1 MRAKATTA
9 NGMLSTY
16 KCIGVA
22 CVVGTSLASML
33 IPTQLS
39 NHFNIPI
46 TTTRII
52 TFLLTSIT
60 SYGILNHI
68 QHIWLEAYNSLLS
81 KEAYD
86 IQQALKECGRID
98 IEDIDEAIKTL
109 QIIKDATDPNQ
120 NK

>member
-33 IPTQLS
+33 IPTEWS
-39 NHFNIPI
+39 NQFHIPI
-46 TTTRII
+46 TTARVI
-52 TFLLTSIT
+52 TFLLTSIA
-60 SYGILNHI
+60 SYGAFSYI
-68 QHIWLEAYNSLLS
+68 QQIWLEAYNRLLA

-86 IQQALKECGRID
+86 IQQALKEYGRID
-98 IEDIDEAIKTL
+98 IEDIDVVIKTL
-109 QIIKDATDPNQ
+109 QIIKDANNPNQ

>member
-1 MRAKATTA
+1 MRAKTMTA

-39 NHFNIPI
+39 NQFNIPI
-46 TTTRII
+46 TTSRII

-68 QHIWLEAYNSLLS
+68 QHIWLEAYNRLLA

-86 IQQALKECGRID
+86 IQQILKECGRID

-109 QIIKDATDPNQ
+109 QMIKDATNQ
-120 NK
+120 DK